1 MVEEYFPGALTVAE
15 QKELKAHYFLR
26 YEIDQFNTAISIN
39 GVQQTL
45 NAKAANFQAMM
56 KNRLAWAMQLKKM
69 HWSDEAIA
77 ARILQYYTNKRSVRS
92 SFDALQIEQ
101 SPSSRMKGETDNA
114 IARRLLKL
122 ARIRS
127 VFGLAYSHGLE
138 PRVMPQV
145 KNIPY
150 PPQ

>member
-1 MVEEYFPGALTVAE
+1 MAERFAGALTLAE
-15 QKELKAHYFLR
+15 QKDLKDHYFLD

-45 NAKAANFQAMM
+45 NTKSANFQAMM
-56 KNRLAWAMQLKKM
+56 KNRLAWATQLKRM
-69 HWSDEAIA
+69 RWSDEAIA
-77 ARILQYYTNKRSVRS
+77 ARIMMYYTNKRSVRS

-101 SPSSRMKGETDNA
+101 SPSARMKGETDNA

-127 VFGLAYSHGLE
+127 VFGIAYSHGLE
-138 PRVMPQV
+138 PRVMPQT
-145 KNIPY
+145 KNIPR